1 MATTAKVRKIQQ
13 IADAGVTNAYTVPTG
28 VTTSIAKIKFTNV
41 NAGINLVL
49 DIYHDDG
56 TSNLLVETIQLPSGI
71 GVSRN
76 YYDLDRS
83 VFAAGDILKI
93 DPDSAAAFNMF
104 IYFSETSQ

>member
-1 MATTAKVRKIQQ
+1 MATTAKARKIQQ
-13 IADAGVTNAYTVPTG
+13 IASASVTSAYTVPTG
-28 VTTSIAKIKFTNV
+28 VTTSIAKIKFTNTTTT
-41 NAGINLVL
+41 NLVL

-56 TSNLLVETIQLPSGI
+56 TSNLLVETIQLPGGV

-83 VFAAGDILKI
+83 VFAAGDILKV
-93 DPDSAAAFNMF
+93 DPDGATAFNMF